1 VSAVAK
7 AHETARR
14 LARLGWSALD
24 IEGAIIRDLRHAS
37 GMSRGQYVQKARQIA
52 QAAVRGKDRR

>member
-14 LARLGWSALD
+14 LAKQGWSALD
-24 IEGAIIRDLRHAS
+24 IEASIIRDLRHAS
-37 GMSRGQYVQKARQIA
+37 GMSRGQYVAKAQQIA
-52 QAAVRGKDRR
+52 AAAVRGRDRR